1 MSTPARYKLVKAV
14 RLTSCGLFDT
24 DIPACL
30 QYFVRGD
37 YMDEY
42 QIATLKMEMALKSID
57 VEYSMS
63 KYEQYSNYILN
74 APVEILS
81 EIKPY
86 LQARE
91 GYNARLYDNLISE
104 IAFHTKEEGNFYN
117 VPSGEVD
124 RILKMFEEVI
134 NGIKNVE

>member
-1 MSTPARYKLVKAV
+1 MN
-14 RLTSCGLFDT
+14 
-24 DIPACL
+24 
-30 QYFVRGD
+30 
-37 YMDEY
+37 EY